1 MSEPRSRQR
10 QDVAEAY
17 SIQTRSGIQ
26 GALRG
31 GSIGVGLTIISH
43 YTWPF
48 FRRQTFQFKGFIVC
62 TCTLPPWDQFLS
74 LRYDNL
80 GTVFGL
86 VISAER
92 ALQEYEALRRW
103 EENDIRKEARLHLAQ
118 QGIIPTETAIAKWRA
133 NQETDTERPT

>member
-62 TCTLPPWDQFLS
+62 TCT
-74 LRYDNL
+74 
-80 GTVFGL
+80 VFGL

-133 NQETDTERPT
+133 NQEADTERPN